1 MVLFKRK
8 PVQLRPPPPNLRD
21 NDEVWYIKHTG
32 EVFNSYDSYLSRM
45 DFYKQ
50 RKFNCQITGHSNL
63 TFFEA
68 IESERAGAAEVEQ
81 AFPEALKGPVL
92 RRVQFQTVSRIDALV
107 DQIYDEFKTDYH
119 PGEAVTVIMSDAE
132 RRHGIVRDKTRYG
145 SKVLPDGTLTPPY
158 TRYIVGLDGRRG
170 EEAFLEESNIY
181 RDRKVFTKSVLRSF
195 IKKTV
200 AREAWNGAPWLVKSD
215 VAEQY
220 HIDTRVPANLLYNTK
235 LMERKQMQAQKRQSL
250 LHNDLSSLL
259 NSGPSSPEESGGL
272 RLPDLKPSKSHKA
285 KHIQLAQQQRQQQ
298 SHEKNGS
305 SKSRHNGFA
314 DHPQPGQFFH
324 LPLPNNSF
332 KFSLSMR
339 NHNLTPS
346 GHSMPQAPAQPPP
359 PPQPKYPIED
369 LQLEP
374 SGAKRPALHFLCSDP
389 PTEVDPKKQ
398 LPVSQKIQM
407 KSVGQLLETWDT
419 LNVYCEIFKLDSF
432 TFDDFIEALLSASDE
447 EPVQL
452 FDEIHCSVLKTL
464 VQSEAEGGAVQ
475 IQLPD
480 IEGEGDEDEDDE
492 DEEEEEE
499 EEEEPEP
506 EPLPRAT
513 RATRSSLAKVEA
525 ERLAAEAA
533 AAEKEEEVEEE
544 AVAIHSAEEALEGYD
559 WIDELRKRNFKDG
572 GWQLMIV
579 GLLYQLSKDERRQEI
594 CEELLAQIVPPDVE
608 ATKET
613 VFQHYAALDINY
625 RVQVLQII
633 CMLTMQTKAVR
644 GYMDDCN
651 EQMTKYRKEKIEWQ
665 RVEDLKALNE
675 QRKILL
681 PDNMPPSPPQE
692 STKPD
697 VDVKM
702 SDVEDISAAGE
713 EETEDDDAPPVNAR
727 GRSLRRAD
735 DRAAERK
742 RKIEEELERK
752 KEAEAAAKMPKQSKQ
767 FIKLLR
773 DIEKKEEEIREC
785 EEEIA
790 TLDND
795 LREADCP
802 RTRVLGKDRFW
813 NRYYWFERNG
823 MPYGGLPTSSTAE
836 AEYANGCIWVQGPD
850 EIEREGYI
858 DMAPEYQSEYKA
870 KFNIT
875 VPERKKLEEGPTSVF
890 SATQWGYFSDPNE
903 LDELITWLDPRGFNE
918 MKLRKE
924 LVSFRS
930 KIVTHMK
937 NRKKYLSLADTEEIS
952 GTSNSADKDKD
963 KDKEEVPEEPVTN
976 GTRKRKSTR
985 SQAAPATPPTPEPS
999 PTVLRC
1005 TQWTNSMA
1013 LEDLGHLHSE
1023 QPPPARPRKQS
1034 RKKEATVE
1042 ETEPPRK
1049 KTRQAT
1055 RQR

>member
-1 MVLFKRK
+1 M
-8 PVQLRPPPPNLRD
+8 
-21 NDEVWYIKHTG
+21 
-32 EVFNSYDSYLSRM
+32 RM

-50 RKFNCQITGHSNL
+50 
-63 TFFEA
+63 
-68 IESERAGAAEVEQ
+68 RAGAAEVEQ

-170 EEAFLEESNIY
+170 DEAVLEESNIY

-200 AREAWNGAPWLVKSD
+200 SREAWNGAPWLVKGD

-220 HIDTRVPANLLYNTK
+220 HIDTRVPSNLLYDTK
-235 LMERKQMQAQKRQSL
+235 LMERKQIQAQKRQSL

-259 NSGPSSPEESGGL
+259 NSGPSSPEASGGL

-285 KHIQLAQQQRQQQ
+285 KHLQLAQQQRQQH

-305 SKSRHNGFA
+305 SKPRHNGFA

-324 LPLPNNSF
+324 LPLPSNPF
-332 KFSLSMR
+332 KLSLSMR
-339 NHNLTPS
+339 KHSLTPS

-374 SGAKRPALHFLCSDP
+374 NGAIRPALHFLCNDP
-389 PTEVDPKKQ
+389 PVEVDQKKQ
-398 LPVSQKIQM
+398 LSVSQKIQM

-464 VQSEAEGGAVQ
+464 VQSETDGGAVQ

-480 IEGEGDEDEDDE
+480 IEGEDDDDDDED

-499 EEEEPEP
+499 VPEP

-533 AAEKEEEVEEE
+533 AAEKEKELEEE
-544 AVAIHSAEEALEGYD
+544 AVAIHSAEEALEDYD

-692 STKPD
+692 PTKAD
-697 VDVKM
+697 GDVKM
-702 SDVEDISAAGE
+702 SDVEDISAVGE

-850 EIEREGYI
+850 ELEREGYI
-858 DMAPEYQSEYKA
+858 DMAADYQSEYKA
-870 KFNIT
+870 KFNMT

-890 SATQWGYFSDPNE
+890 KATQWGYFSEPNE

-937 NRKKYLSLADTEEIS
+937 NRKKYLSLPDAEEANGSTNDT
-952 GTSNSADKDKD
+952 D
-963 KDKEEVPEEPVTN
+963 KDKEEAPEEPATN
-976 GTRKRKSTR
+976 GTGKRKSTR
-985 SQAAPATPPTPEPS
+985 SRAAPTTPEPS

-1023 QPPPARPRKQS
+1023 QPPPARSRKQS

-1042 ETEPPRK
+1042 ESEPPRK

>member
-21 NDEVWYIKHTG
+21 SDEVWYIKHTG

-119 PGEAVTVIMSDAE
+119 PGEAVIVIMSDAE

-170 EEAFLEESNIY
+170 DEAVLEESNIY

-220 HIDTRVPANLLYNTK
+220 HIDTRVPSNLLYNTK
-235 LMERKQMQAQKRQSL
+235 LMERKQLQAQKRQSQ

-259 NSGPSSPEESGGL
+259 NSGPSSPEASGGL
-272 RLPDLKPSKSHKA
+272 RLPELKPVKSHKA
-285 KHIQLAQQQRQQQ
+285 KHIQQAQQQRQQHSQ
-298 SHEKNGS
+298 EKNGS
-305 SKSRHNGFA
+305 SKPRHNGFA
-314 DHPQPGQFFH
+314 HHAEPGQFH
-324 LPLPNNSF
+324 YLPLPNSPF
-332 KFSLSMR
+332 KFPLSMR
-339 NHNLTPS
+339 NHNLTTS
-346 GHSMPQAPAQPPP
+346 GHSMPQAAAQPPP
-359 PPQPKYPIED
+359 PPPPRYPIED

-374 SGAKRPALHFLCSDP
+374 SGAIRPALHFLCSDP
-389 PTEVDPKKQ
+389 PVEVDKKSQ
-398 LPVSQKIQM
+398 LPVAEKIQM
-407 KSVGQLLETWDT
+407 ESVGQLLETWDT

-464 VQSEAEGGAVQ
+464 VQSEADGGAVQ

-480 IEGEGDEDEDDE
+480 IEGEEDEDEDGE
-492 DEEEEEE
+492 DEEEEE

-533 AAEKEEEVEEE
+533 AAEKKKEMEEE
-544 AVAIHSAEEALEGYD
+544 AVAIHNAKEALEEYD

-579 GLLYQLSKDERRQEI
+579 GLLYQLSKDERRQAI
-594 CEELLAQIVPPDVE
+594 CEKLLAQIVPPDVE

-613 VFQHYAALDINY
+613 VVQYYSLLDINY

-644 GYMDDCN
+644 GYMEDCS
-651 EQMTKYRKEKIEWQ
+651 EQMTKYRKEKID
-665 RVEDLKALNE
+665 VEDLKALNE

-681 PDNMPPSPPQE
+681 PENMPPSPPQE
-692 STKPD
+692 ATKPD
-697 VDVKM
+697 GDVKM
-702 SDVEDISAAGE
+702 SDVEDLSAAGE

-727 GRSLRRAD
+727 GRTLRRAD

-742 RKIEEELERK
+742 RKIEEEIERK

-823 MPYGGLPTSSTAE
+823 MPYAGLPTSSTAE

-858 DMAPEYQSEYKA
+858 DMAPEYQNEYKA
-870 KFNIT
+870 KFNLT
-875 VPERKKLEEGPTSVF
+875 VPDRKKLEEGPTSLF
-890 SATQWGYFSDPNE
+890 NASQWGYFSDPKE

-924 LVSFRS
+924 LVAFRS

-937 NRKKYLSLADTEEIS
+937 NRKKYLSLPDTDHQAN
-952 GTSNSADKDKD
+952 GTSAARDKDD
-963 KDKEEVPEEPVTN
+963 APEEPATN
-976 GTRKRKSTR
+976 GTAKRKSTR
-985 SQAAPATPPTPEPS
+985 TRAAPTPEPS
-999 PTVLRC
+999 PTILRC

-1023 QPPPARPRKQS
+1023 QPPPARSRKQS
-1034 RKKEATVE
+1034 RKKETTVE
-1042 ETEPPRK
+1042 ESEPPRK

-1055 RQR
+1055 RGR

>member
-1 MVLFKRK
+1 M
-8 PVQLRPPPPNLRD
+8 
-21 NDEVWYIKHTG
+21 E
-32 EVFNSYDSYLSRM
+32 
-45 DFYKQ
+45 FYKQ
-50 RKFNCQITGHSNL
+50 RKFNCQITGHSGL

-68 IESERAGAAEVEQ
+68 IESERAGAAEVDQ

-92 RRVQFQTVSRIDALV
+92 RRVQFQTVSRIDSLV

-170 EEAFLEESNIY
+170 DEAVLEESNIY

-200 AREAWNGAPWLVKSD
+200 SREAWNGAPWLVKSD

-220 HIDTRVPANLLYNTK
+220 HIDTRVPSNLLYNTK
-235 LMERKQMQAQKRQSL
+235 IMERKQLQAQKRQSQN
-250 LHNDLSSLL
+250 HSDFSTLL
-259 NSGPSSPEESGGL
+259 NSSPSSPDAGGGL
-272 RLPDLKPSKSHKA
+272 RLPELKPVKSHKA
-285 KHIQLAQQQRQQQ
+285 KHIQLAQQQRQQLSQ
-298 SHEKNGS
+298 EKNQLKING
-305 SKSRHNGFA
+305 HNV
-314 DHPQPGQFFH
+314 
-324 LPLPNNSF
+324 
-332 KFSLSMR
+332 
-339 NHNLTPS
+339 T
-346 GHSMPQAPAQPPP
+346 QAPVQPPP
-359 PPQPKYPIED
+359 PPPPPRYPIED

-374 SGAKRPALHFLCSDP
+374 SRSTRPALRFLCNDP
-389 PTEVDPKKQ
+389 PIQADQKGQKAR
-398 LPVSQKIQM
+398 LPASEKILM
-407 KSVGQLLETWDT
+407 KTVGPLLETWDT

-432 TFDDFIEALLSASDE
+432 TFDDFIETLLSASDD

-464 VQSEAEGGAVQ
+464 VHSEADGGAVQ
-475 IQLPD
+475 IHLPD
-480 IEGEGDEDEDDE
+480 VEGEDDE
-492 DEEEEEE
+492 EDEEGEEEEE

-506 EPLPRAT
+506 EPAPRAT

-533 AAEKEEEVEEE
+533 AAEKEAEEEE
-544 AVAIHSAEEALEGYD
+544 AAAVHSAEAALEDYD
-559 WIDELRKRNFKDG
+559 WIDELRKRNFKEG
-572 GWQLMIV
+572 GWQLILV
-579 GLLYQLSKDERRQEI
+579 GLLYQLSKDERRQAV
-594 CEELLAQIVPPDVE
+594 CEELLAQIVPPNVE

-613 VFQHYAALDINY
+613 VREHYSALDINY

-633 CMLTMQTKAVR
+633 CMLTMETKAVR
-644 GYMDDCN
+644 GYMEDCS

-665 RVEDLKALNE
+665 RSRKQAVEDLKVLNE

-692 STKPD
+692 ATKLD
-697 VDVKM
+697 DDVKM
-702 SDVEDISAAGE
+702 TDAEDLSHAG
-713 EETEDDDAPPVNAR
+713 DDDSDDSGAPPVTAR

-742 RKIEEELERK
+742 RKIEEEIERK

-773 DIEKKEEEIREC
+773 DIEKKEEEIKEC
-785 EEEIA
+785 EDEIA

-836 AEYANGCIWVQGPD
+836 AGYANGCIWVQGPD
-850 EIEREGYI
+850 ELEREGYI
-858 DMAPEYQSEYKA
+858 DMPEQYQKEYKA
-870 KFNIT
+870 KFNMT
-875 VPERKKLEEGPTSVF
+875 VPERKKLEEGATSI
-890 SATQWGYFSDPNE
+890 SNATQWGYFSEPKE
-903 LDELITWLDPRGFNE
+903 LDDLINWLDSRGFNE

-924 LVSFRS
+924 LVSFRE
-930 KIVTHMK
+930 KIATHMQ
-937 NRKKYLSLADTEEIS
+937 NRKKYLSLPDEEEAS
-952 GTSNSADKDKD
+952 DDKEKETGEED
-963 KDKEEVPEEPVTN
+963 KDKEMTVEHPVTN
-976 GTRKRKSTR
+976 GTSKGTSKRKSTR
-985 SQAAPATPPTPEPS
+985 AVKAAPTPDPTP
-999 PTVLRC
+999 TILRC
-1005 TQWTNSMA
+1005 TQWTNGMA

-1023 QPPPARPRKQS
+1023 PPPPARSRKQS
-1034 RKKEATVE
+1034 RKKEAAPE
-1042 ETEPPRK
+1042 EEPPRK
-1049 KTRQAT
+1049 KTRQGTT
-1055 RQR
+1055 RR

>member
-1 MVLFKRK
+1 
-8 PVQLRPPPPNLRD
+8 
-21 NDEVWYIKHTG
+21 
-32 EVFNSYDSYLSRM
+32 M

-50 RKFNCQITGHSNL
+50 
-63 TFFEA
+63 A

-81 AFPEALKGPVL
+81 SFPEALKGPIL

-119 PGEAVTVIMSDAE
+119 PGEAVTVILSDAE

-170 EEAFLEESNIY
+170 EEALLEESNIY

-220 HIDTRVPANLLYNTK
+220 HIDTRVPSNLLYDTK
-235 LMERKQMQAQKRQSL
+235 LMERKQIQAQKRQSL

-259 NSGPSSPEESGGL
+259 NSGPSSPEAANGL
-272 RLPDLKPSKSHKA
+272 RLPDLKPTKSHKA
-285 KHIQLAQQQRQQQ
+285 QHVQATQQQYQHHG
-298 SHEKNGS
+298 HEKNGS
-305 SKSRHNGFA
+305 SKSWHNGFA

-324 LPLPNNSF
+324 LPLPNTSF
-332 KFSLSMR
+332 KFPLSKR

-346 GHSMPQAPAQPPP
+346 GHSTSQASAQPPP
-359 PPQPKYPIED
+359 PPPQPRYPIED

-374 SGAKRPALHFLCSDP
+374 SGTIRPALHFFCSDP
-389 PTEVDPKKQ
+389 PVAVNQKTQ

-432 TFDDFIEALLSASDE
+432 TFDDFVEALLSATDA

-452 FDEIHCSVLKTL
+452 FDEIHCAVLKTL
-464 VQSEAEGGAVQ
+464 VQSEIDGGAVQ

-480 IEGEGDEDEDDE
+480 IQGEDDDDEDEDDG
-492 DEEEEEE
+492 EEEVEEE
-499 EEEEPEP
+499 TVQEP

-533 AAEKEEEVEEE
+533 AAEKEKEIEEE
-544 AVAIHSAEEALEGYD
+544 AQVIHRAEEALADFD

-572 GWQLMIV
+572 RWQLMIV
-579 GLLYQLSKDERRQEI
+579 GLLHKLSKDERRQKL
-594 CEELLAQIVPPDVE
+594 CEELLAQLVPPDVE
-608 ATKET
+608 ATRET
-613 VFQHYAALDINY
+613 VFQHYSALDINY
-625 RVQVLQII
+625 RVQILQII

-665 RVEDLKALNE
+665 RSKKQYVEDLKALNE

-681 PDNMPPSPPQE
+681 PENMPPSPPQE
-692 STKPD
+692 PTRPD
-697 VDVKM
+697 MLVKS
-702 SDVEDISAAGE
+702 SDLDEISVVGE
-713 EETEDDDAPPVNAR
+713 EGTEDDDARPVNAR

-742 RKIEEELERK
+742 RKIEKELERK
-752 KEAEAAAKMPKQSKQ
+752 KEAEAAAKVPKQSKQ
-767 FIKLLR
+767 FVKLLR
-773 DIEKKEEEIREC
+773 EIEKKEEEIREC
-785 EEEIA
+785 EEEIT

-836 AEYANGCIWVQGPD
+836 AGYANGCIWVQGPD
-850 EIEREGYI
+850 QLEREGYI
-858 DMAPEYQSEYKA
+858 DLAAEYQTEYKA

-875 VPERKKLEEGPTSVF
+875 VPERKKLEEGTTSVF
-890 SATQWGYFSDPNE
+890 DATQWGYFSEPNE

-937 NRKKYLSLADTEEIS
+937 NRKKYLQLPDSDQTNE
-952 GTSNSADKDKD
+952 GTNGTGKDKD
-963 KDKEEVPEEPVTN
+963 EAPEEPVTN
-976 GTRKRKSTR
+976 GTGKRKSTR
-985 SQAAPATPPTPEPS
+985 TRVAPPTPEPS
-999 PTVLRC
+999 PVVLRC
-1005 TQWTNSMA
+1005 TRWTNSMA
-1013 LEDLGHLHSE
+1013 LEDLGHLHSD
-1023 QPPPARPRKQS
+1023 QSAPGRSRKQS
-1034 RKKEATVE
+1034 RKKEAAVE
-1042 ETEPPRK
+1042 DSEPPRK
-1049 KTRQAT
+1049 KTRHAT

>member
-1 MVLFKRK
+1 M
-8 PVQLRPPPPNLRD
+8 
-21 NDEVWYIKHTG
+21 E
-32 EVFNSYDSYLSRM
+32 
-45 DFYKQ
+45 FYKQ
-50 RKFNCQITGHSNL
+50 RKFNCQITGHSGL

-68 IESERAGAAEVEQ
+68 IESERAGAAEVDQ

-92 RRVQFQTVSRIDALV
+92 RRVQFQTVSRIDSLV

-170 EEAFLEESNIY
+170 DEAVLEESNIY

-200 AREAWNGAPWLVKSD
+200 SREAWNGAPWLVKSD

-220 HIDTRVPANLLYNTK
+220 HIDTRVPSNLLYNTK
-235 LMERKQMQAQKRQSL
+235 IMERKQLQAQKRQSQN
-250 LHNDLSSLL
+250 HSDFSTLL
-259 NSGPSSPEESGGL
+259 NSSPSSPDAGGGL
-272 RLPDLKPSKSHKA
+272 RLPELKPVKSHKA
-285 KHIQLAQQQRQQQ
+285 KHIQLAQQQRQQLSQ
-298 SHEKNGS
+298 EKNQLKINGS
-305 SKSRHNGFA
+305 SKPRHNGFSH
-314 DHPQPGQFFH
+314 HPEAGQFQY
-324 LPLPNNSF
+324 LPLPNSPF

-339 NHNLTPS
+339 NQTLTPP
-346 GHSMPQAPAQPPP
+346 GHNVTQAPVQPPP
-359 PPQPKYPIED
+359 PPPPPPRYPIED

-374 SGAKRPALHFLCSDP
+374 SRSTRPALRFLCNDP
-389 PTEVDPKKQ
+389 PVQADQKGQKAR
-398 LPVSQKIQM
+398 LPVSEKILM
-407 KSVGQLLETWDT
+407 KTVGPLLETWDT

-432 TFDDFIEALLSASDE
+432 TFDDFIETLHSASDD

-464 VQSEAEGGAVQ
+464 VHSEADGGAVQ
-475 IQLPD
+475 IHLPD
-480 IEGEGDEDEDDE
+480 VEGEDDE
-492 DEEEEEE
+492 EDKEGEEEEE

-506 EPLPRAT
+506 EPAPRAT

-533 AAEKEEEVEEE
+533 AAEKEAEEEE
-544 AVAIHSAEEALEGYD
+544 AAAVHSAEAALEDYD
-559 WIDELRKRNFKDG
+559 WIDELRKRNFKEG
-572 GWQLMIV
+572 GWQLILV
-579 GLLYQLSKDERRQEI
+579 GLLYQLSKDERRQAV
-594 CEELLAQIVPPDVE
+594 CEELLAQIVPPNVE

-613 VFQHYAALDINY
+613 VREHYSALDINY

-633 CMLTMQTKAVR
+633 CMLTMETKAVR
-644 GYMDDCN
+644 GYMEDCS

-665 RVEDLKALNE
+665 RSRKQAVEDLKVLNE

-692 STKPD
+692 ATKLD
-697 VDVKM
+697 DVKM
-702 SDVEDISAAGE
+702 TDAEDLSHAG
-713 EETEDDDAPPVNAR
+713 DDDSDDSGAPPVTAR

-742 RKIEEELERK
+742 RKIEEEIERK

-773 DIEKKEEEIREC
+773 DIEKKEEEIKEC
-785 EEEIA
+785 EDEIA

-836 AEYANGCIWVQGPD
+836 AGYANGCIWVQGPD
-850 EIEREGYI
+850 ELEREGYI
-858 DMAPEYQSEYKA
+858 DMPEQYQKEYKA
-870 KFNIT
+870 KFNMT
-875 VPERKKLEEGPTSVF
+875 VPERKKLEEGATSI
-890 SATQWGYFSDPNE
+890 SNATQWGYFSEPKE
-903 LDELITWLDPRGFNE
+903 LDDLINWLDSRGFNE

-924 LVSFRS
+924 LVSFRE
-930 KIVTHMK
+930 KIATHMQ
-937 NRKKYLSLADTEEIS
+937 NRKKYLSLPDEEEAS
-952 GTSNSADKDKD
+952 DDKEKEKGDED
-963 KDKEEVPEEPVTN
+963 KDKEMAVEHPVTN
-976 GTRKRKSTR
+976 GTSKGTSKRKSTR
-985 SQAAPATPPTPEPS
+985 AVKAAPTPDPTP
-999 PTVLRC
+999 TILRC
-1005 TQWTNSMA
+1005 TQWTNGMA

-1023 QPPPARPRKQS
+1023 PPPPARSRKQS
-1034 RKKEATVE
+1034 RKKEAAPE
-1042 ETEPPRK
+1042 EEPPRK
-1049 KTRQAT
+1049 KTRQGTA
-1055 RQR
+1055 RR